1 MPAGQAKSLGAFY
14 TPPELAEILVEWG
27 VRQASDRVLD
37 PSCGGYVFLDL
48 AMKRLYRLG
57 ASERQA
63 RRLAWG
69 IDCDPAVHQVGL
81 TRGLPPEHLYPAD
94 FFDISSRDL
103 PTFAANLGNPPYVR
117 YQGWD
122 AEASQAHARA
132 EAAGVKLT
140 RLASSWAP
148 FIVHGTSFL
157 APGGRMGQVLPAEL
171 LHAQYAQPILGF
183 LRQSFQAVTIVLF
196 EEKVFPEVLEEVV
209 LLFADG
215 YSFGPAEG
223 IGLVSVKDAQALR
236 LSQID
241 GRGQGYLDESMP
253 LLSLLDARTQELYR
267 HLTADARVRRLGD
280 IAAVD
285 IGVVTGNNRFFVR
298 SAAEITA
305 RKWDKKL
312 FRSIISKASDVSGAK
327 LTKVDIAALEARG
340 RATRLLV
347 TAGATR
353 SAIASI
359 QDLLSTGETEKV
371 DKTYKT
377 SRRSPWWGVPLP
389 KIGVPDLFLTYMN
402 DAFPRLAHNE
412 AGALSTNT
420 VHMVAV
426 KESLSAPALA
436 VGFYNSLTLLSAELV
451 GRSYGGGTL
460 KLEPTEAEALL
471 IPPIDRALATQLD
484 ETDALVRARDL
495 QGLLSVIDPLVLTGL
510 VSDKELALLRRARER
525 LLRRRRAR
533 G

>member
-1 MPAGQAKSLGAFY
+1 
-14 TPPELAEILVEWG
+14 
-27 VRQASDRVLD
+27 
-37 PSCGGYVFLDL
+37 
-48 AMKRLYRLG
+48 
-57 ASERQA
+57 
-63 RRLAWG
+63 
-69 IDCDPAVHQVGL
+69 
-81 TRGLPPEHLYPAD
+81 
-94 FFDISSRDL
+94 
-103 PTFAANLGNPPYVR
+103 
-117 YQGWD
+117 
-122 AEASQAHARA
+122 
-132 EAAGVKLT
+132 
-140 RLASSWAP
+140 
-148 FIVHGTSFL
+148 
-157 APGGRMGQVLPAEL
+157 MGQVLPAEL